1 MGSQCTSAKVLLGTL
16 TWTPSGA
23 DSGTATQ
30 QSGKRSFQ
38 GSLTEFGLLWEQA
51 LMISLLTVFSRIPD
65 HRFRLRAAAVI
76 VDGLNPDL
84 IGHVCGSSRH
94 NELGNV
100 GHVLCRPVPTR
111 VQLSPLDS
119 VLQTRP
125 VGLKTCQQLRRRKR
139 KDGTIW
145 AL

>member
-1 MGSQCTSAKVLLGTL
+1 MV
-16 TWTPSGA
+16 
-23 DSGTATQ
+23 
-30 QSGKRSFQ
+30 
-38 GSLTEFGLLWEQA
+38 
-51 LMISLLTVFSRIPD
+51 SLLTVFSRIPD

-94 NELGNV
+94 NELGNI
-100 GHVLCRPVPTR
+100 GHVLCGPVPTR

-125 VGLKTCQQLRRRKR
+125 VGLKTCQRLSG
-139 KDGTIW
+139 GTEKTEPFGLFAVTSI
-145 AL
+145 